1 MRDRISELQAR
12 LDALRSEIDELDAL
26 ESPTDEQTARFGVAL
41 DEAEQVKVEYDAEVA
56 RQARVENVRA
66 INIGAVEG
74 KRESGFSAP
83 DVHVRTKRSAFD
95 NLDGVRAGLVS
106 ADDMV
111 ARALNAIEEAPEYL
125 SAAGREAATVLAEV
139 DPRIAR
145 HILLTGSPEYHAAF
159 RAYLRNPRSEQARA
173 SMTTTDANGGYL
185 IPFTLDPTIV
195 LTSDGSSNPFRMIS
209 RIEKTATNDWNG
221 VTSAGVTAEWL
232 AESSQAADASPTTG
246 AITIPTVKGFASV
259 NASFELAGDSNIAAQ
274 LPRLFQDAKDNLEAT
289 AFATGAGSTTAPKG
303 IVTAVTAVT
312 SSRVT
317 PTTGGVF
324 SAATD
329 VYALQAAVPPRHR
342 SNSSWVANFSILS
355 KIRQFDTSGG
365 SSFWANLGAG
375 TPEQL
380 LGRPVYESSAMSSS
394 VTTGSNILIAGNFQ
408 EFVIVD
414 RVGMSVLY
422 DDNIKGAN
430 QRPTGEVQW
439 ACFWRVGSDV
449 ATANAFRVLKL

>member
-1 MRDRISELQAR
+1 MLNIDKLNEQVE
-12 LDALRSEIDELDAL
+12 ALRAEIVELDSIT
-26 ESPTDEQTARFGVAL
+26 EPTDEQAARFDAAIAEFDKVKAARDAAVAR
-41 DEAEQVKVEYDAEVA
+41 AEKVEA
-56 RQARVENVRA
+56 VRA
-66 INIGAVEG
+66 LAVEPTT
-74 KRESGFSAP
+74 KRESGFGGAP
-83 DVHVRTKRSAFD
+83 EVIVRTKRSAFE

-125 SAAGREAATVLAEV
+125 SDAGREAATRLAEV
-139 DPRIAR
+139 DPKIAR

-159 RAYLRNPRSEQARA
+159 RAYLRNPYSEQARA

-195 LTSDGSSNPFRMIS
+195 LTSDGSANPFRAIS

-232 AESSQAADASPTTG
+232 AESSQAADASPTNG

-259 NASFELAGDSNIAAQ
+259 NASFELVADSNIAAQ
-274 LPRLFQDAKDNLEAT
+274 LPRLFQDAKDTLEAT

-312 SSRVT
+312 ASRVS

-329 VYALQAAVPPRHR
+329 VYAVQAAVPPRHR
-342 SNSSWVANFSILS
+342 SRHSWVANFAILNR
-355 KIRQFDTSGG
+355 IRQFDTSGG

-375 TPEQL
+375 VPEQL
-380 LGRPVYESSAMSSS
+380 LGRPVYEASAMAST
-394 VTTGSNILIAGNFQ
+394 VTTGSNILLAGDFS

-414 RVGMSVLY
+414 RVGMSIKY
-422 DDNIKGAN
+422 DDNVKGAN

-449 ATANAFRVLKL
+449 ASVNAFRVLKL